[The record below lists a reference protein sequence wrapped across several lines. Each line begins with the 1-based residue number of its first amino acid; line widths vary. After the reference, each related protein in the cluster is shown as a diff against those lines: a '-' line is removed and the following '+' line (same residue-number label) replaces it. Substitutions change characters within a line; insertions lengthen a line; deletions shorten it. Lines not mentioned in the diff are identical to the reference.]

1 MTSSPVE
8 YTIGG
13 VKIHF
18 PCKAYPS
25 QLAMMNLIVRG
36 LNTGQYCLLES
47 PTGSGKSLALLC
59 SALGWQIILLM
70 YIKHPFACVVSVF

>member
-1 MTSSPVE
+1 MPLRSLKNKHWELREMATSPVE

-25 QLAMMNLIVRG
+25 QLAMMNSVSDITCQCELAAS
-36 LNTGQYCLLES
+36 LLLYPFS
-47 PTGSGKSLALLC
+47 HMPSDTHASINLSL
-59 SALGWQIILLM
+59 
-70 YIKHPFACVVSVF
+70 

>member
-1 MTSSPVE
+1 MAASPVE

-25 QLAMMNLIVRG
+25 QLAMMNSVSIIFHHLLDQSKG
-36 LNTGQYCLLES
+36 LVQREDLSMKPQDIY
-47 PTGSGKSLALLC
+47 KSE
-59 SALGWQIILLM
+59 
-70 YIKHPFACVVSVF
+70 

>member
-1 MTSSPVE
+1 MATSPVE

-25 QLAMMNLIVRG
+25 QLAMMNSVSDISTFQFYKLLLYPCSQMHSKMNANQCQFSRVEEKNC
-36 LNTGQYCLLES
+36 NT
-47 PTGSGKSLALLC
+47 K
-59 SALGWQIILLM
+59 
-70 YIKHPFACVVSVF
+70 K

>member
-1 MTSSPVE
+1 MDRSMATSPVE

-25 QLAMMNLIVRG
+25 QLAMMNLVSNTTTTTGEDLLKTGYKEVLG
-36 LNTGQYCLLES
+36 L
-47 PTGSGKSLALLC
+47 P
-59 SALGWQIILLM
+59 
-70 YIKHPFACVVSVF
+70 

>member
-1 MTSSPVE
+1 MSLYLFHVILNICQCSYVICFAFVKEGQRNMATSPVE

-25 QLAMMNLIVRG
+25 QLAMMNSVSM
-36 LNTGQYCLLES
+36 LLLKVIS
-47 PTGSGKSLALLC
+47 SLHLLT
-59 SALGWQIILLM
+59 
-70 YIKHPFACVVSVF
+70 

>member
-1 MTSSPVE
+1 MATSSVE

-25 QLAMMNLIVRG
+25 QLAMMNSVSIVMALPIRYIRCTPITHG
-36 LNTGQYCLLES
+36 IIFNDKELL
-47 PTGSGKSLALLC
+47 SG
-59 SALGWQIILLM
+59 
-70 YIKHPFACVVSVF
+70 

>member
-1 MTSSPVE
+1 MATSAVE

-25 QLAMMNLIVRG
+25 QLAMMNSVSDESLHLLINYPVVK
-36 LNTGQYCLLES
+36 TSIAYW
-47 PTGSGKSLALLC
+47 P
-59 SALGWQIILLM
+59 IIIYEDVIVTQVIM
-70 YIKHPFACVVSVF
+70 KFYDFFYVWNRNME

>member
-1 MTSSPVE
+1 MATSAVE

-25 QLAMMNLIVRG
+25 QLAMMNSVSDESLYVLINYPVVTTSIAYWPILIYEDVCHPSNDEILRFF
-36 LNTGQYCLLES
+36 LCL
-47 PTGSGKSLALLC
+47 K
-59 SALGWQIILLM
+59 
-70 YIKHPFACVVSVF
+70 